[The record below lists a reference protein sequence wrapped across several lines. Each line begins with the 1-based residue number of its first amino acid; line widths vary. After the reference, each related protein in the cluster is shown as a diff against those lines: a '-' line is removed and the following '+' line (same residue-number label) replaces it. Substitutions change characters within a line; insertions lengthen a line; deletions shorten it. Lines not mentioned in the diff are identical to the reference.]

1 MALIKCPE
9 CGMEIE
15 HTSAKCSYCGTEI
28 TLEKIREVQKKR
40 QKKES
45 TIGCLVVIGII
56 VLIAVVWQIGA
67 DKKRPKES
75 STSRTQI
82 IDLMKIKLAS
92 PDQVVS
98 ILGVPT
104 KTEQT
109 KYGLQ
114 YFYQGEKFDI
124 IFDHNLPQRMTIN
137 DLKAYSYDG
146 LILDYLGLNLRKPDF
161 SSPDVMRWNDIQGIS
176 ELAVF
181 PSGEKVQYIYII
193 F

>member
-1 MALIKCPE
+1 
-9 CGMEIE
+9 
-15 HTSAKCSYCGTEI
+15 
-28 TLEKIREVQKKR
+28 
-40 QKKES
+40 
-45 TIGCLVVIGII
+45 
-56 VLIAVVWQIGA
+56 
-67 DKKRPKES
+67 
-75 STSRTQI
+75 
-82 IDLMKIKLAS
+82 
-92 PDQVVS
+92 VVS